1 MAYPPITLLPVAP
14 SRQRPETFADES
26 DAFLSAM
33 VPFGTDVNGAGTYF
47 DATVGTATA
56 AAATAVSSAATAV
69 SNSTAS
75 AASAIDANTSKTV
88 AAGSATAASASANS
102 ASASKDLAYT
112 YSQNAASAVAYQD
125 LTSIAASKA
134 VTATDV
140 FVYDTSKDTDGGAWR
155 KRTQGTS
162 WYNEALNTA
171 TRGSR
176 KEFPAVAVIVAEANK
191 VTIYDGDDP
200 SLPMWM
206 VFLTSGTN
214 IVGEGN
220 SHQISMLNASLVV
233 GSLAYDLYLVK
244 FLGDNG
250 FQYSNPS
257 TNISGDYKGSIGGR
271 NSNLGFGVSGGPYIV
286 NRIVNDVA
294 MTVLPD
300 APIDPATGLQIPT
313 IAVAT
318 NGGLSIIKDN
328 GTVANLASST
338 GAGGYEVYD
347 TWFDTHNN
355 LYAIH
360 SYDNSNYGIAT
371 LWGFYAETLR
381 QVQDASQNQGNGE
394 INWGYFGRATSLPI
408 VKGDKVSTDGWVMK
422 GGTATGQQEIAI
434 IGNGFLSQAQ
444 LDLNNFTKGL
454 VNYTASSYTSGWMP
468 GDIKGAFLADT
479 DTVSLVGSGELVTN
493 GTFGTNIAGW
503 TASATASLSLD
514 ANRIKVT
521 NTTAATS
528 FAFQAVPTV
537 IGETYT
543 ATFDTTV
550 GTSTNVIVQ
559 LGNSGAGGGQY
570 GNVAGA
576 GFGQNTFV
584 AVSTTLYITLLN
596 GNGINGGTCFFDNIS
611 VKLADADRSVNNKG
625 LVVNGTITRTAVATG
640 AELVGYSGFSAS
652 NYLEQPYN
660 AGLDFGTGDFSILV
674 WARTNINGTFFS
686 RGDGVSAG
694 SWFWRH
700 LGNSTAPFYIHNGT
714 SLQLVLN
721 VALPQADFVFL
732 TLVRRSGVV
741 SLYANGQLISSVS
754 GTNPALSMTN
764 LTAKLRIGEQQD
776 ASYVSPQEKQALLRI
791 SATAPSEAQ
800 IAKIYNDE
808 KFLFQENAACTLYGT
823 SDAVTALA
831 HDDTTDLLHVG
842 TSAGR
847 SVFDGLR
854 RVSNTTVAVGTA
866 ISASNNLIVEE

>member
-88 AAGSATAASASANS
+88 AAGSVTAAAASANS

-125 LTSIAASKA
+125 LTAIAASKA
-134 VTATDV
+134 VTAVDV
-140 FVYDTSKDTDGGAWR
+140 FVYDTSKDSDGGAWR
-155 KRTQGTS
+155 KRTQATS
-162 WYNEALNTA
+162 WYNETLNTA

-176 KEFPAVAVIVAEANK
+176 KEFPAVAVIVAETNK

-206 VFLTSGTN
+206 VVQNVGLAAPHFWFLNSAYVCTSVSMLNGCIYWGLSGTN
-214 IVGEGN
+214 PAVGGLLFMDFLSDN
-220 SHQISMLNASLVV
+220 Y
-233 GSLAYDLYLVK
+233 GRYDTAGK
-244 FLGDNG
+244 
-250 FQYSNPS
+250 
-257 TNISGDYKGSIGGR
+257 NISSGGILDR
-271 NSNLGFGVSGGPYIV
+271 NSGNALRSDVTSASIV
-286 NRIVNDVA
+286 NVVVNDVA

-318 NGGLSIIKDN
+318 EGGVSVIKDD
-328 GTVANLASST
+328 GTVADINVVGLAIGSVFLDPVQERIFYSFVTAPSVYVGPIPTADVSGNPPSGHTTYKPNGFPAAPLGNSKKIREGSFSGPLGLTLLSENLAT
-338 GAGGYEVYD
+338 PA
-347 TWFDTHNN
+347 
-355 LYAIH
+355 H
-360 SYDNSNYGIAT
+360 SMVA
-371 LWGFYAETLR
+371 
-381 QVQDASQNQGNGE
+381 
-394 INWGYFGRATSLPI
+394 
-408 VKGDKVSTDGWVMK
+408 
-422 GGTATGQQEIAI
+422 
-434 IGNGFLSQAQ
+434 
-444 LDLNNFTKGL
+444 
-454 VNYTASSYTSGWMP
+454 YTASSYTSGWMP

-479 DTVSLVGSGELVTN
+479 DATSLVGATPIADTFDYADAAAMVAGGWLVNTGVIGDANNWTVDGAGNATITAASTN
-493 GTFGTNIAGW
+493 FWLYKDSLTVGQRYTVSIVLSSVSAGYFNLYSSAQINPAGIVSAGTYTYTFIAGS
-503 TASATASLSLD
+503 TQL
-514 ANRIKVT
+514 RI
-521 NTTAATS
+521 
-528 FAFQAVPTV
+528 FA
-537 IGETYT
+537 
-543 ATFDTTV
+543 
-550 GTSTNVIVQ
+550 GTGST
-559 LGNSGAGGGQY
+559 G
-570 GNVAGA
+570 
-576 GFGQNTFV
+576 
-584 AVSTTLYITLLN
+584 AVSSIE
-596 GNGINGGTCFFDNIS
+596 

-625 LVVNGTITRTAVATG
+625 LVVNGTITRTPVATG

-732 TLVRRSGVV
+732 TLVRRSGVIF
-741 SLYANGQLISSVS
+741 LYANGEFISSAS

-764 LTAKLRIGEQQD
+764 LTAKLKVGEQQG
-776 ASYVSPQEKQALLRI
+776 ASYSSPQEKQALLRI
-791 SATAPSEAQ
+791 SATAPSPAQ
-800 IAKIYNDE
+800 IAKIYRDE
-808 KFLFQENAACTLYGT
+808 LPLFQAGAACTLYGT
-823 SDAVTALA
+823 SDAVRALA